1 MKKKVLLSVLA
12 AGLVLPSASVLA
24 RELTDQEKAS
34 VAGRQQGNV
43 TAEDKAKNDQTEAV
57 LAAKDA
63 KQRAEVREEA
73 GKKVIEYLE
82 AHKAD
87 LLAEAAKDP
96 AVVAAQAALDNFV
109 KSGYAGHDYQEK
121 KDALEKALADA
132 KQNAYNKVYGAEF
145 NRLLPIYIDQ
155 LVKAGFI
162 GLDGSD
168 KAKADAAKAAKEAK
182 SGKAGN
188 KALPKTSAVK

>member
-24 RELTDQEKAS
+24 RELNEQEKAS

-43 TAEDKAKNDQTEAV
+43 TAEDAAKNKQTEEV

-63 KQRAEVREEA
+63 KQKAEVREEA

-96 AVVAAQAALDNFV
+96 AVVKAQADLDAFI

-121 KDALEKALADA
+121 KAALEKALAEA
-132 KQNAYNKVYGAEF
+132 TQNAYNKIYGAEF
-145 NRLLPIYIDQ
+145 NRLLPIYIKQ
-155 LVKAGFI
+155 LSGVGE
-162 GLDGSD
+162 LD
-168 KAKADAAKAAKEAK
+168 KAKVDAEKAAKEAK